1 MHPLFLLL
9 RSAVA
14 SLTLTAALP
23 AEPALA
29 PRSTVPGVPTREETL
44 ATLNAPRPIEALDS
58 VFIEELTWMEVRDA
72 IAAGKKTV
80 IIASGG
86 IEANGAYLATGKHN
100 YVLRATTEAIALELG
115 NALVAPIIPFTPEG
129 DIEPPTAHMV
139 FAGTIS
145 VSAETFE
152 ALLTDIARSMR
163 AHGFEHIVFLADSG
177 PNVAGMQKVAGTLHA
192 RWGGKPA
199 VSYIAEYYNY
209 VEVRSWLK
217 TLGVN
222 EVADGTHD
230 EYSIASVMM
239 LVDPMTV
246 RMPQRIAAGKF
257 SVNGVSLAPVEQTLA
272 NARRIVAYRAKAAVD
287 AIRQKAPR

>member
-1 MHPLFLLL
+1 
-9 RSAVA
+9 
-14 SLTLTAALP
+14 
-23 AEPALA
+23 
-29 PRSTVPGVPTREETL
+29 
-44 ATLNAPRPIEALDS
+44 
-58 VFIEELTWMEVRDA
+58 
-72 IAAGKKTV
+72 V

-100 YVLRATTEAIALELG
+100 YVLRATTEAIARELG

>member
-1 MHPLFLLL
+1 MISVLL
-9 RSAVA
+9 RALPVLA
-14 SLTLTAALP
+14 ALTLSS
-23 AEPALA
+23 ALA
-29 PRSTVPGVPTREETL
+29 AQTVTATRSVVPGVPTRDETL
-44 ATLNAPRPIEALDS
+44 ATLNAPRPIAALDS
-58 VFIEELTWMEVRDA
+58 VFIEELTWMEIRDA

-100 YVLRATTEAIALELG
+100 YVLRATTEAIARELG

-163 AHGFEHIVFLADSG
+163 AHGFEHIVFVADSG
-177 PNVAGMQKVAGTLHA
+177 PNVAGMQKVAEALHA
-192 RWGGKPA
+192 RWGGRPA

-209 VEVRSWLK
+209 VEVRSWLT
-217 TLGVN
+217 TLGIN

-246 RMPQRIAAGKF
+246 RMPQRLAVGKF

-272 NARRIVAYRAKAAVD
+272 NARRIVAYRTKAAVD
-287 AIRQKAPR
+287 AIRLKAPR